1 MKRVR
6 SSLLARFG
14 LAGALATATVLVPA
28 AALASVKLEGNWP
41 DADKSISIDASGLS
55 RSEAVRKVA
64 DLAGWSVVVHAP
76 PGDPVDLHLKN
87 QPARKVLELV
97 LNDASYVAK
106 RDGTLVDIER
116 EPASTNE
123 STTTAPVVSNAPAAS
138 ASAALPVLPP
148 PPPVADS
155 ATPPV
160 PPPPPAVASAE
171 NAASDRGEDRT
182 ITGGHIQIEAGE
194 TAKDVTVL
202 GGSVDV
208 LGNVTGDLTVL
219 GGSAR
224 VHKDAKVHGD
234 ATAIGGTLDIDDDAE
249 VDGDVG
255 VIGGVLNRAPG
266 AKVHGQITQ
275 GKGHGK
281 KDISVKIGDD
291 DDEPGK
297 SPGIS
302 LHRTMGSIG
311 GALTRSAILFVFG
324 AVLLALATDRME
336 RLRAEIAARPMRSF
350 ALGLIGALAACL
362 SVVVL
367 CITLI
372 GIPIAVVGSL
382 FAVFAGYAG
391 FCAALATV
399 GQALFGHRSP
409 NPYVHLAIG
418 CVLFMLLGSIP
429 WIGAWITVGC
439 AFIGIGAL
447 VATRG
452 AGILNGRVRAI

>member
-6 SSLLARFG
+6 SSLARFG
-14 LAGALATATVLVPA
+14 FAGALAMTTVLVPA
-28 AALASVKLEGNWP
+28 AALASVKLEGTWP
-41 DADKSISIDASGLS
+41 DSDKSISIDASGLS

-64 DLAGWSVVVHAP
+64 DAAGWNVVVHAP
-76 PGDPVDLHLKN
+76 PGDPVDLHVKN

-97 LNDASYVAK
+97 LDDASYIAK
-106 RDGTLVDIER
+106 RDGTLVNIARDQAAA
-116 EPASTNE
+116 PE
-123 STTTAPVVSNAPAAS
+123 SSATAPAAS
-138 ASAALPVLPP
+138 APASASV
-148 PPPVADS
+148 PPVPPTPPAVDS

-160 PPPPPAVASAE
+160 PPPPAVASAE
-171 NAASDRGEDRT
+171 NPSSDRGEDRT
-182 ITGGHIQIEAGE
+182 ITGGHIQIEPGE

-234 ATAIGGTLDIDDDAE
+234 ATAIGGTLDIDDGAE

-266 AKVHGQITQ
+266 AKVHGETVT
-275 GKGHGK
+275 GKSH
-281 KDISVKIGDD
+281 KDKHIKINLDD

-302 LHRTMGSIG
+302 LHRTMGSIT

-336 RLRAEIAARPMRSF
+336 RLRAEIAARPMRAF
-350 ALGLIGALAACL
+350 ALGLIGSIAAGL

-391 FCAALATV
+391 FCAALATA
-399 GQALFGHRSP
+399 GQALFGHKSP

-439 AFIGIGAL
+439 AFIGIGAM

-452 AGILNGRVRAI
+452 AGILNGRARAI

>member
-6 SSLLARFG
+6 SSLARFG
-14 LAGALATATVLVPA
+14 LAGALVASSILVPA
-28 AALASVKLEGNWP
+28 VALASVKLEGAWP
-41 DADKSISIDASGLS
+41 DSDKSISIDASGLS

-64 DLAGWSVVVHAP
+64 DAAGWNVVVHAP
-76 PGDPVDLHLKN
+76 PGDPVDLHVKN

-97 LNDASYVAK
+97 LDDASYVAK
-106 RDGTLVDIER
+106 RDGTLVNIARDQAAAPE
-116 EPASTNE
+116 
-123 STTTAPVVSNAPAAS
+123 TT
-138 ASAALPVLPP
+138 ASAALPPVPP

-160 PPPPPAVASAE
+160 PPPPAAASAE
-171 NAASDRGEDRT
+171 NPTTTERGEDRT
-182 ITGGHIQIEAGE
+182 ITGGHIQIEPGE

-234 ATAIGGTLDIDDDAE
+234 ATAIGGTLDIDDGAE

-266 AKVHGQITQ
+266 AKVHGEVVQ
-275 GKGHGK
+275 GKGH
-281 KDISVKIGDD
+281 KDKNIQVKLGEDE
-291 DDEPGK
+291 EPGK
-297 SPGIS
+297 SPGITI
-302 LHRTMGSIG
+302 HRTVGSIG
-311 GALTRSAILFVFG
+311 SALTRSAILFVFG

-350 ALGLIGALAACL
+350 ALGLIGTLAASL
-362 SVVVL
+362 AAVVL

-372 GIPIAVVGSL
+372 GIPIAVVGAL

-399 GQALFGHRSP
+399 GQAIFGHKSP
-409 NPYVHLAIG
+409 NPYMHLAIG
-418 CVLFMLLGSIP
+418 CVLFLLLGSIP
-429 WIGAWITVGC
+429 WIGTWITVAC
-439 AFIGIGAL
+439 AFIGVGAM

-452 AGILNGRVRAI
+452 AGILTPRARTI

>member
-1 MKRVR
+1 
-6 SSLLARFG
+6 
-14 LAGALATATVLVPA
+14 P
-28 AALASVKLEGNWP
+28 EG
-41 DADKSISIDASGLS
+41 
-55 RSEAVRKVA
+55 
-64 DLAGWSVVVHAP
+64 
-76 PGDPVDLHLKN
+76 
-87 QPARKVLELV
+87 
-97 LNDASYVAK
+97 
-106 RDGTLVDIER
+106 
-116 EPASTNE
+116 
-123 STTTAPVVSNAPAAS
+123 
-138 ASAALPVLPP
+138 
-148 PPPVADS
+148 S

-160 PPPPPAVASAE
+160 PPPPAAASAE
-171 NAASDRGEDRT
+171 NSGGSERGEDRT
-182 ITGGHIQIEAGE
+182 ITGGHLQIEAGE

-234 ATAIGGTLDIDDDAE
+234 ATAVGGSLRIDDGAE

-255 VIGGVLNRAPG
+255 VIGGSLDRAPG
-266 AKVHGQITQ
+266 AKVHGEITQ
-275 GKGHGK
+275 GKGH
-281 KDISVKIGDD
+281 KDKNIKIKLDD
-291 DDEPGK
+291 DDEEPGK

-350 ALGLIGALAACL
+350 ALGLIGALAASL
-362 SVVVL
+362 AVVVL

-372 GIPIAVVGSL
+372 GIPIAVVGSI

-399 GQALFGHRSP
+399 GQALFGHKSP
-409 NPYVHLAIG
+409 NPYMHLAIG

-429 WIGAWITVGC
+429 WIGAWITVAC
-439 AFIGIGAL
+439 AFIGIGAM

-452 AGILNGRVRAI
+452 AGILNARARTI